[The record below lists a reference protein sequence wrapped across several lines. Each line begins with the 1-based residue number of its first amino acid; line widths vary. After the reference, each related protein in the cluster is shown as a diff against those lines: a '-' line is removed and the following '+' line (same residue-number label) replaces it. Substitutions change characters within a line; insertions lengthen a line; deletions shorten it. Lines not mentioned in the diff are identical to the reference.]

1 MRQDANEKNTQ
12 RISSRHDSYRAIK
25 WIPTLAN
32 QRTTEIHTI
41 TKPKKLLSFLI
52 SHKSNSQLISIYV

>member
-1 MRQDANEKNTQ
+1 MKKNTQ
-12 RISSRHDSYRAIK
+12 DISSRHDSYRAIK

-41 TKPKKLLSFLI
+41 RIPKNYLHFLFHI
-52 SHKSNSQLISIYV
+52 N